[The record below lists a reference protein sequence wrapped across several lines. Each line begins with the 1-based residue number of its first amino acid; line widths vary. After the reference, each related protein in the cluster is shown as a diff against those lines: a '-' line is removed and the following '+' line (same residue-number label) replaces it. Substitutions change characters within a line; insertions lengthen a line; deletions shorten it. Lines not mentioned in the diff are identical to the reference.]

1 MSAQTHEMY
10 MTDGDF
16 GEGAAL
22 HRLVSKQASRNFK
35 QSSKWLHVTFLIF
48 RNDMA
53 GAPAIMVNYTVKNK
67 WNTTNKKGVN
77 AGGGEIKSVSRRGEF
92 WA

>member
-1 MSAQTHEMY
+1 MSAQTHEIY

-35 QSSKWLHVTFLIF
+35 QSSKWLRVTFLIF

-67 WNTTNKKGVN
+67 WNNKQKRG
-77 AGGGEIKSVSRRGEF
+77 KRRRWGD
-92 WA
+92 

>member
-1 MSAQTHEMY
+1 MSVQTHEIY

-22 HRLVSKQASRNFK
+22 HSLLSKQASRYFK
-35 QSSKWLHVTFLIF
+35 QSSKWLHITFLVVS
-48 RNDMA
+48 NGMP
-53 GAPAIMVNYTVKNK
+53 GVPTIMMNYTEKNK
-67 WNTTNKKGVN
+67 WNRTNKRGSKR
-77 AGGGEIKSVSRRGEF
+77 EIKSITQRGER

>member
-1 MSAQTHEMY
+1 MSAQTHEIY

-22 HRLVSKQASRNFK
+22 HRLVSKQAIRNFK
-35 QSSKWLHVTFLIF
+35 QSFKWVRVTFLIF

-53 GAPAIMVNYTVKNK
+53 GAAAIMVNYTVKNK
-67 WNTTNKKGVN
+67 WNNKQKRG
-77 AGGGEIKSVSRRGEF
+77 KRRRWGD
-92 WA
+92 